1 MAYMPTT
8 PLDPADRVVANRDQ
22 DRMPNIQASPLWI
35 SLALVAWSPFVPVS
49 REITS

>member
-22 DRMPNIQASPLWI
+22 DRMPYILAVPLWI
-35 SLALVAWSPFVPVS
+35 TLALVAWSPFVLVF
-49 REITS
+49 RAITS

>member
-22 DRMPNIQASPLWI
+22 DRTPNVQGAPLWI
-35 SLALVAWSPFVPVS
+35 SLALVAWSPFVRVF
-49 REITS
+49 RAITS